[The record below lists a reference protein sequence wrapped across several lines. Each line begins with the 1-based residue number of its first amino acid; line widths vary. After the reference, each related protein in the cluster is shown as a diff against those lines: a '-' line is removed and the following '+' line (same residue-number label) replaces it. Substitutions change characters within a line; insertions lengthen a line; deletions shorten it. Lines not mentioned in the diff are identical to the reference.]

1 MLSNTL
7 FAFEHSHVLT
17 AQNVELPKDC
27 QEVKD
32 RGNVASG
39 QYMISPQDDEPP
51 FRVYC
56 DLDTDGG
63 GWTVCKLFVLN
74 NGTTYT

>member
-1 MLSNTL
+1 M
-7 FAFEHSHVLT
+7 
-17 AQNVELPKDC
+17 QNLELPKDC

-56 DLDTDGG
+56 DMDTDGG
-63 GWTVCKLFVLN
+63 GWTVSSYF
-74 NGTTYT
+74 Y